1 MILGMLEIPIL
12 LNWTETSFPAATLLK
27 AAIRLPCSALLR
39 CYRRQTIID
48 PSLTNLFNLL
58 LELEFSQRDWK
69 LAKVTPICKNDK
81 KSIPG
86 NYRPISVLTAV
97 TKLREKTIFSNL
109 TVISQNMVYF
119 LTLNQASDPYIPF

>member
-39 CYRRQTIID
+39 CYRRQTIIV

-58 LELEFSQRDWK
+58 LELEVSQRDWK
-69 LAKVTPICKNDK
+69 LAKVTPIYKNDK
-81 KSIPG
+81 KCIPG
-86 NYRPISVLTAV
+86 NYRPISVLPAV
-97 TKLREKTIFSNL
+97 TKLIEKNYL
-109 TVISQNMVYF
+109 F
-119 LTLNQASDPYIPF
+119 LTLRLSHKTWFTF